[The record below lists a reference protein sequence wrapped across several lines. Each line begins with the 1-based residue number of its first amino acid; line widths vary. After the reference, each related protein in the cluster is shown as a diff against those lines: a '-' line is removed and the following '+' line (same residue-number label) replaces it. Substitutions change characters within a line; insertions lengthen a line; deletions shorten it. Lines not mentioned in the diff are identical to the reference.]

1 MNHSSDKSNPAAGV
15 NQDQLLDQFEAVLYR
30 IARIMAPSHDQA
42 PGSLSPPQYL
52 VLRLLE
58 KMGPMRVSDVAN
70 QMGVKNP
77 AASMMLNAMHEHGLV
92 DREQDPDDRRATLVS
107 VSKGGSTALHEA
119 EHTRREFMREVTGEL
134 EPEEWA
140 TVIRGLNTIADAAHT
155 QLGLGITNGGGE
167 DADRKSDEQAD
178 E

>member
-1 MNHSSDKSNPAAGV
+1 VNHSADKPIAAGSID
-15 NQDQLLDQFEAVLYR
+15 QDQLLDQFEAVLYR

-58 KMGPMRVSDVAN
+58 KAGPMRVSEVAG
-70 QMGVKNP
+70 QMGVKSP
-77 AASMMLNAMHEHGLV
+77 AASMMLNAMYENGLV

-107 VSKGGSTALHEA
+107 VSERGETALHEA
-119 EHTRREFMREVTGEL
+119 EKTRREFMRQVTGEL
-134 EPEEWA
+134 DSEEWG

-155 QLGLGITNGGGE
+155 QLGLSSAEGHGDETE
-167 DADRKSDEQAD
+167 PPRAQPTDR
-178 E
+178 